1 LSVIKPLSLS
11 TQGKVPMTEEG
22 KYLQARVEEFGE
34 TGKVEETRETK

>member
-1 LSVIKPLSLS
+1 MKPLSLR
-11 TQGKVPMTEEG
+11 TQDKVPMTEEG

>member
-1 LSVIKPLSLS
+1 MKHLSLR
-11 TQGKVPMTEEG
+11 TQDKVPMTEEG